1 MINIFAKI
9 GCIKCKV
16 ILHPDEQAVDAL
28 LVQNIL
34 KEQKA
39 VVVFNRKLYIVN
51 SDQIYDICEDT
62 DE

>member
-1 MINIFAKI
+1 M
-9 GCIKCKV
+9 KCKV
-16 ILHPDEQAVDAL
+16 ILHPDEQAIDAL

-62 DE
+62 DG